1 MDAALDLPSPYA
13 GEVVLEKD
21 LQFAVQQAV
30 RHGLSIQQLRNE
42 ALVAFRTLARASGPT
57 DNGMC
62 TMFLVFDP
70 PLLQRVLAFLIG
82 LIVLYPRACV
92 WDLL

>member
-1 MDAALDLPSPYA
+1 
-13 GEVVLEKD
+13 
-21 LQFAVQQAV
+21 
-30 RHGLSIQQLRNE
+30 
-42 ALVAFRTLARASGPT
+42 
-57 DNGMC
+57 MC

-70 PLLQRVLAFLIG
+70 PLLQPVLAFLIG

>member
-1 MDAALDLPSPYA
+1 MKQPKASIVQPIIEPTLSPRQHLDAALDLPSPYA

-42 ALVAFRTLARASGPT
+42 ALVAFRTLARA
-57 DNGMC
+57 
-62 TMFLVFDP
+62 
-70 PLLQRVLAFLIG
+70 LATT
-82 LIVLYPRACV
+82 ACAPCS
-92 WDLL
+92 WFSTRPCCSLR

>member
-42 ALVAFRTLARASGPT
+42 ALVAFRTLARALATTACAPCSWFSMQP
-57 DNGMC
+57 
-62 TMFLVFDP
+62 
-70 PLLQRVLAFLIG
+70 VLAFLIG